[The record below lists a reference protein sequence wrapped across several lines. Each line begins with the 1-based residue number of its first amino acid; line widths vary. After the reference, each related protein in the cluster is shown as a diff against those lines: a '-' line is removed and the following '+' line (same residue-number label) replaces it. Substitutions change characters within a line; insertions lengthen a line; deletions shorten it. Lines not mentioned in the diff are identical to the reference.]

1 MDFTFFIEFCTLFN
15 FFLQTQISQET
26 PLDPLAEEFTTFNRQ
41 RELERVERERK
52 EAEWE
57 QELLRAMEAS
67 STFSSNSSARKEF
80 RLSDSQLPAEC
91 QSPGSGLESP
101 SSSSSLAHAS
111 TSVASSSAHHHP
123 LGQLHKPS
131 TSCEGASGGASDKKC
146 GEGEKGEEED
156 DDHLSKLPSSSAA
169 ERADSKKQAWAKRR
183 SLTMPEGA
191 KLWKKSLKH

>member
-1 MDFTFFIEFCTLFN
+1 MLLSWFLFS
-15 FFLQTQISQET
+15 FSKQVSQET

-41 RELERVERERK
+41 RELERMERERK

-57 QELLRAMEAS
+57 QELLSAMEAS
-67 STFSSNSSARKEF
+67 STFSSNTSRKEL

-111 TSVASSSAHHHP
+111 TSAASYSALKTTP
-123 LGQLHKPS
+123 LCYQLNKPS
-131 TSCEGASGGASDKKC
+131 TSSAAGACGGGAPC
-146 GEGEKGEEED
+146 TKGEEED
-156 DDHLSKLPSSSAA
+156 EDQLSTLPDNKNAS
-169 ERADSKKQAWAKRR
+169 ADSKKQAWAKRR